1 MELDRILNNITSN
14 YKQGIELRDKQRD
27 VFMHLLRRDGDLL
40 VNLTVGYSKSVIFH
54 LLPEIYRNL
63 GSKNPIVI
71 VISPLNIIQKDQL
84 AHLKELNISAL
95 RLDIKANVS
104 DATVQQSV
112 DDEISTCRYH
122 LDTVVDLKDV
132 IQGQFSLVLCHPE
145 ALLNTT
151 SGRILLSSDDMR
163 QNVVAIVVDESV
175 SYN

>member
-95 RLDIKANVS
+95 RLDIKARTFIICV
-104 DATVQQSV
+104 
-112 DDEISTCRYH
+112 
-122 LDTVVDLKDV
+122 LD
-132 IQGQFSLVLCHPE
+132 
-145 ALLNTT
+145 
-151 SGRILLSSDDMR
+151 
-163 QNVVAIVVDESV
+163 
-175 SYN
+175 